1 MSKTKT
7 LVLITQSLNS
17 QHLDVLHEFPREIRM
32 ETTTRAAELAP
43 EVLLLLVLQHGVFG
57 VPPELLLAPGTLPVL
72 GQLGHAVPVV
82 ILDGNSIDILDLVI
96 FDHILGDF

>member
-43 EVLLLLVLQHGVFG
+43 EVLLLLVLQHGVLG
-57 VPPELLLAPGTLPVL
+57 VPPELLLAVRALPVL
-72 GQLGHAVPVV
+72 GQLGHALPVV
-82 ILDGNSIDILDLVI
+82 VLGLLKFNRKILARVWA
-96 FDHILGDF
+96 

>member
-1 MSKTKT
+1 
-7 LVLITQSLNS
+7 
-17 QHLDVLHEFPREIRM
+17 M
-32 ETTTRAAELAP
+32 EAATRAPELAP

-82 ILDGNSIDILDLVI
+82 ILDVNSIDILDLVI